1 MPPNTRLREIRS
13 EKKMNQSDFANLL
26 GLTQSSLSK
35 YENGLAD
42 AANVAQV
49 LAEKLSINP
58 TWYLTGQGTMYIDSN
73 DRMYVQPNHKPM
85 VASDVLASYGLEP
98 VQKSTGFAE
107 RLKMARKALGY
118 NQEEAAKLC
127 GIARMTF
134 SRYEKGETTPG
145 IIFQKSIAA
154 TLNVDPDWLMTGE
167 GIPPKGNGIMAPVSN
182 YQFTQ
187 LPMLTYAAAATFDA
201 LKFFENDSEYMGSG
215 YTVLK
220 QPGCDYKNAVVIN
233 IEGNSMEPKF
243 PSGSKIVAVP
253 MPENQWEYASGYIA
267 ISLKAEVFMFKRV
280 KSAGP
285 KSIVLISEN
294 PQFPE
299 EREVALDSINIMWKV
314 LHLVYAPI

>member
-1 MPPNTRLREIRS
+1 MPPNTRLKEIRS
-13 EKKMNQSDFANLL
+13 KNKMNQSDFANLL

-58 TWYLTGQGTMYIDSN
+58 TWYLTGQGTMYIESN
-73 DRMYVQPNHKPM
+73 DRPM
-85 VASDVLASYGLEP
+85 IAGESITPYIAVP
-98 VQKSTGFAE
+98 IQKSTGFAE

-154 TLNVDPDWLMTGE
+154 SLNVDPEWLMTGE
-167 GIPPKGNGIMAPVSN
+167 GMLPKGNGIMAPVSN

-299 EREVALDSINIMWKV
+299 EREVTLDSINIMWKV

>member
-1 MPPNTRLREIRS
+1 
-13 EKKMNQSDFANLL
+13 MNQSDFANLL

-58 TWYLTGQGTMYIDSN
+58 TWYLTGQGTMYIESN
-73 DRMYVQPNHKPM
+73 DRPM
-85 VASDVLASYGLEP
+85 IAGESITPYIVVS

-107 RLKMARKALGY
+107 RLKTARKALGY

-154 TLNVDPDWLMTGE
+154 SLNVDPEWLMTGE
-167 GIPPKGNGIMAPVSN
+167 GIPPRGNGIMAPVSN

-220 QPGCDYKNAVVIN
+220 QPGYDYKNAVVIN

>member
-1 MPPNTRLREIRS
+1 MPPNTRLKEIRS
-13 EKKMNQSDFANLL
+13 KNKMNQSDFANLL

-58 TWYLTGQGTMYIDSN
+58 TWYLTGQGTMYIESN
-73 DRMYVQPNHKPM
+73 DRPM
-85 VASDVLASYGLEP
+85 IAGESITPYIAVP
-98 VQKSTGFAE
+98 IQKSTGFAE
-107 RLKMARKALGY
+107 RLKTARKALGY

-127 GIARMTF
+127 GIARMTW

-154 TLNVDPDWLMTGE
+154 SLNVDPEWLMTGE
-167 GIPPKGNGIMAPVSN
+167 GMLPKGNGIMAPVSN

-299 EREVALDSINIMWKV
+299 EREVTLDSINIMWKV